1 MEGKIMAETMPMEP
15 TASEAAD
22 LRVQIEK
29 AFTEMELLR
38 QQMRRDHAD
47 IERSH
52 ARTEAMLRELDEI
65 LQSLKRC

>member
-1 MEGKIMAETMPMEP
+1 MEDERMAETVPMEP
-15 TASEAAD
+15 TAGEAAE

-38 QQMRRDHAD
+38 QQMRRDQAA

-52 ARTEAMLRELDEI
+52 TRTEAMLRDLDEI
-65 LQSLKRC
+65 LKSFQRS